1 MGKIQKDRSDSE
13 MFVNWHEDSSFEN
26 MVDGQ
31 KETHPI
37 QRAVKSEEKGIQSFF
52 TPELK
57 EEIGKA
63 LLELK
68 VNLYKQGI
76 VDFKLTTAVKGEQII
91 LTATPQKASKSKE
104 SRF

>member
-13 MFVNWHEDSSFEN
+13 MFANWQEDSSFEN
-26 MVDGQ
+26 MADGQ
-31 KETHPI
+31 TESHPI
-37 QRAVKSEEKGIQSFF
+37 QRGAKSDEKGVQSFF

-76 VDFKLTTAVKGEQII
+76 VDFKLTTTVKDQQII
-91 LTATPQKASKSKE
+91 LTATPKKALKNKD

>member
-26 MVDGQ
+26 AADGVNEPRQ
-31 KETHPI
+31 IHHPVT
-37 QRAVKSEEKGIQSFF
+37 AEEKGLQSFL
-52 TPELK
+52 TPDIRDA
-57 EEIGKA
+57 IGKA

-76 VDFKLTTAVKGEQII
+76 VDFKLQTAVKDNQII
-91 LTATPQKASKSKE
+91 LTAVPQKKPL
-104 SRF
+104 RP